1 MMQEQSVTLEQIR
14 AAAQYLANRHND
26 TVAASAVLNAEIK
39 AVIAP
44 VLEKHQGVID
54 VYAAAEAA
62 AQKTLENLL
71 VEAPHLFAQ
80 PRSITV
86 DGVRAGYKSTAESLD
101 WDSDDALIDAIKK
114 QLPKLAAVLI
124 RTEESLVI
132 GAVSNLSQ
140 EDRAKVGIRTLPAT
154 DQHYITVGMPDV
166 AYLARI
172 IIEDA
177 MRRQG
182 DDEKP
187 KAPKG
192 KAKAGKPKEDIAT
205 PA

>member
-1 MMQEQSVTLEQIR
+1 MQEKSVTLEQIR

-39 AVIAP
+39 AAIAP
-44 VLEKHQGVID
+44 ILDKHKGVID
-54 VYAAAEAA
+54 AYAAAEAA
-62 AQKTLENLL
+62 AQRALDNLL
-71 VEAPHLFAQ
+71 ADAAHLFVQ

-86 DGVRAGYKSTAESLD
+86 DGVRSGYKSTPESLD
-101 WDSDDALIDAIKK
+101 WDSDAALIDAIKK
-114 QLPKLAAVLI
+114 KLPDLAAVLI
-124 RTEESLVI
+124 RTEESLVV

-140 EDRAKVGIRTLPAT
+140 EDRDKVGIRTLPAT
-154 DQHYITVGMPDV
+154 DQRYIIIGMPDV
-166 AYLARI
+166 ADLSRI

-182 DDEKP
+182 EDEKP

-192 KAKAGKPKEDIAT
+192 KAKAGKPKEDLAT